1 MKKVFAR
8 LAVSA
13 VLITAM
19 LSGCSTAKETAD
31 ENYVV
36 KINGETVSREEFNIY
51 MYETQKSFESLGGED
66 IWETDFDGRSAE
78 TVAKDNTLSTITLV
92 KFAEEKAAS
101 AGIELDEETI
111 AEAEA
116 SAEEVYNG
124 LTDSEKEDIGAD
136 LELYKEVM
144 RENALYNEV
153 YKYMVKDY
161 VISDEEFDEYY
172 ESNKDTITEQYKAYT
187 GVSDSGETVDEAQ
200 VKDFARYYYEENMK
214 QQYFASEF
222 EKWQSE
228 ADIEKNAQLWNTV
241 TLIR

>member
-51 MYETQKSFESLGGED
+51 MYETQKSFEALGGED

-101 AGIELDEETI
+101 AGIELDDETI
-111 AEAEA
+111 SEAEA

-172 ESNKDTITEQYKAYT
+172 ESNKDTITEQHKAYT
-187 GVSDSGETVDEAQ
+187 GVSDSEETVDEAQ

>member
-1 MKKVFAR
+1 M
-8 LAVSA
+8 
-13 VLITAM
+13 
-19 LSGCSTAKETAD
+19 
-31 ENYVV
+31 
-36 KINGETVSREEFNIY
+36 
-51 MYETQKSFESLGGED
+51 
-66 IWETDFDGRSAE
+66 
-78 TVAKDNTLSTITLV
+78 

-101 AGIELDEETI
+101 AGIELDDETI
-111 AEAEA
+111 SEAEA

-172 ESNKDTITEQYKAYT
+172 ESNKDIITEQYKAYL
-187 GVSDSGETVDEAQ
+187 GISDSEETVDEAQ

-214 QQYFASEF
+214 QQYFAGEF

>member
-51 MYETQKSFESLGGED
+51 MYETQKSFEALGGED

-101 AGIELDEETI
+101 AGIELDDETI
-111 AEAEA
+111 SEAEA

-172 ESNKDTITEQYKAYT
+172 EPNKDIITEQYKTYT
-187 GVSDSGETVDEAQ
+187 GVSDSEETVDEAQ